1 MYFYIIFSCFFHQ
14 LIPAKRA
21 ALQCRFAASKSC
33 FPSTLHSSTSSHVS
47 PSPLNPALQ
56 LQLNEPLLLA
66 QVASML
72 QLATPEVHSSMSS
85 QFTPLP
91 IYPDLQLKRETLFCL
106 FVVLPILY
114 LGYNSNFL
122 ESPTVLRFF
131 PLALLVLSSDTLL
144 LLLKRQ
150 RCRHYYIRTLEGRG
164 GGEEKIQKDKKDK
177 KDEERKERE
186 RGKADRFLFVPC

>member
-144 LLLKRQ
+144 LLLKRH

-164 GGEEKIQKDKKDK
+164 GRRKNTKRQKRQKRRRTKGK
-177 KDEERKERE
+177 GKRKSR
-186 RGKADRFLFVPC
+186 